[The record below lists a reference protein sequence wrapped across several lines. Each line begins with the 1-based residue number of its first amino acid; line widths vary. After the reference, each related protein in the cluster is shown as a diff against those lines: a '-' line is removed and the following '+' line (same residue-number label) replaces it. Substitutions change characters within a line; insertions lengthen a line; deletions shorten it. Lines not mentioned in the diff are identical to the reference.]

1 MSDLIINPKTN
12 PQLAAQQLVIE
23 LIRAGRLHEFT
34 QDGDASYLINLF
46 DQIEKH
52 FTEKYAASEGA
63 SLTRIK

>member
-23 LIRAGRLHEFT
+23 LIRAGRLHEFMN
-34 QDGDASYLINLF
+34 DADASYLLKVF

-63 SLTRIK
+63 SLARIK

>member
-1 MSDLIINPKTN
+1 M
-12 PQLAAQQLVIE
+12 
-23 LIRAGRLHEFT
+23 HEFMN
-34 QDGDASYLINLF
+34 DADASYLLKVY